1 MLINVFVCQ
10 IFPWCRWTLSIN
22 FLFCEIELLGARSPC
37 PDTDSGTTWTVLCS
51 RCCIQDTEC
60 SKVQTLVTLG
70 IGPDGPDGALA
81 LMIYFNPWST
91 LTEVYWR
98 MKAIDTEK
106 LRRNTFEFPLNDCW
120 CFRDVLMITWLI
132 LCFITF
138 LSQLD
143 WLKYWLIYLSF
154 RWQY

>member
-10 IFPWCRWTLSIN
+10 FFPWCRWTLSIN

-37 PDTDSGTTWTVLCS
+37 PDTDSGTTWAVLCSTHCS

-70 IGPDGPDGALA
+70 IGPDGRDGALA

-106 LRRNTFEFPLNDCW
+106 LRRNRRLSLDGKGWMETFRNVP
-120 CFRDVLMITWLI
+120 FRFWALYLLSRQLWWI
-132 LCFITF
+132 L
-138 LSQLD
+138 S
-143 WLKYWLIYLSF
+143 
-154 RWQY
+154 